1 VVIAIMTQVGFSGN
15 NRYLVLGSAMV
26 DICGAVGF
34 GWAARELAVLGARR
48 WRGPAGGDAPA
59 SPGRS
64 AWNAG
69 LMWAATALAAL
80 VFVTLPNWVGNSMIS
95 IPRTHGS
102 LVYQAHLRQ
111 GINDL
116 VNRFGGADKVL
127 ACGSVM
133 TEGFQVPM
141 VAFVLDV
148 PTTRVDAP
156 PSSSAPEPAS
166 AAPNL
171 ILQTRDTRSA
181 HLLPFLSTWPTIHYH
196 YAGTAGPVHM
206 FTQGCSGGSS

>member
-1 VVIAIMTQVGFSGN
+1 MTQVGFSGN
-15 NRYLVLGSAMV
+15 NRYLVLGAALV

-48 WRGPAGGDAPA
+48 RRGTSRTAVAT
-59 SPGRS
+59 
-64 AWNAG
+64 G
-69 LMWAATALAAL
+69 LHWAAVALVAL

-102 LVYQAHLRQ
+102 LVYQARLRE
-111 GINDL
+111 GMSDL
-116 VNRFGGADKVL
+116 IKRFGGADKVL

-148 PTTRVDAP
+148 PTTRIDAP
-156 PSSSAPEPAS
+156 PTLGGGAHPEPAS
-166 AAPNL
+166 SAPNL

-181 HLLPFLSTWPTIHYH
+181 SLLPFLSTWPGVHYH
-196 YAGTAGPVHM
+196 YAGTSGPVHM
-206 FTQGCSGGSS
+206 FTQGCPAGSA

>member
-1 VVIAIMTQVGFSGN
+1 
-15 NRYLVLGSAMV
+15 
-26 DICGAVGF
+26 
-34 GWAARELAVLGARR
+34 
-48 WRGPAGGDAPA
+48 
-59 SPGRS
+59 
-64 AWNAG
+64 
-69 LMWAATALAAL
+69 
-80 VFVTLPNWVGNSMIS
+80 MIS

-111 GINDL
+111 GMSDL
-116 VNRFGGADKVL
+116 VKRFGGAGKVL

-141 VAFVLDV
+141 VAFTLDV
-148 PTTRVDAP
+148 PTTRIEAP
-156 PSSSAPEPAS
+156 PTNGGAAYPEPDS

-181 HLLPFLSTWPTIHYH
+181 SLLPYLSTWPGVHYH

-206 FTQGCSGGSS
+206 FTQGCPASSS